1 MKNNIRII
9 LTEYLNCIN
18 ICFIFSSLYRLL
30 DSIFFKLYCKC
41 ISTLSLF
48 VSKFYD
54 FSENDHALLKKVFD
68 KKRDKQ
74 TEKFMDEVSRVCV
87 KE

>member
-1 MKNNIRII
+1 MITQI
-9 LTEYLNCIN
+9 LN
-18 ICFIFSSLYRLL
+18 
-30 DSIFFKLYCKC
+30 SIVNTYA
-41 ISTLSLF
+41 LSLF

-74 TEKFMDEVSRVCV
+74 TEKFMDEVSRVCG
-87 KE
+87 KEEGLMVDEELWQAL